1 MLRFDALPFRLLGHR
16 DFAWYFW
23 GTFVSMLGLGVNLI
37 GVNWYILSA
46 TGSETKVSL
55 IMMTS
60 LSAGLFVLPF
70 SGSIIDRHAR
80 RTMVITPDIIRAL
93 VIGSVGTFAF
103 FPSFPIWVL
112 WPMAFIVGSN
122 HAFYFPASTALLQ
135 EILPP
140 EEYMNANALREVTF
154 QVGSLSAAGVAGWIV
169 DTYGLSG
176 VLWFDAST
184 YVFSAFCISRVR
196 AGRVAHPER
205 DQGETYWG
213 TIRSGLNY
221 LWSNKPIFIF
231 GIMSMVPFVAI
242 MALNVLMPTYVKNIL
257 NQGAVTYG
265 LLDMVYGIGAFLGA
279 ALVGALVVERHHQSA
294 LRLFLLMS
302 ALGYLACAFTSLL
315 PVAFV
320 LIGLI
325 GVFNS
330 SFRVV
335 SQTYL
340 MRIIPGKLM
349 GRCTSTFFQISLV
362 AQLSVVFGVGYI
374 AEHVT
379 IGAGFYLLFGLL
391 IGAMIHLWLLNRR
404 LPDTVVKSV

>member
-1 MLRFDALPFRLLGHR
+1 
-16 DFAWYFW
+16 
-23 GTFVSMLGLGVNLI
+23 
-37 GVNWYILSA
+37 
-46 TGSETKVSL
+46 
-55 IMMTS
+55 
-60 LSAGLFVLPF
+60 
-70 SGSIIDRHAR
+70 
-80 RTMVITPDIIRAL
+80 
-93 VIGSVGTFAF
+93 
-103 FPSFPIWVL
+103 IWVL

-154 QVGSLSAAGVAGWIV
+154 QVGSLSAAGIAGWIV

-184 YVFSAFCISRVR
+184 YIFSAFCISRVR

-242 MALNVLMPTYVKNIL
+242 MALNVLMPTFVKNVL

-362 AQLSVVFGVGYI
+362 AQLSVIFGVGYI
-374 AEHVT
+374 SEHVT
-379 IGAGFYLLFGLL
+379 ISAGFYLLSALL
-391 IGAMIHLWLLNRR
+391 LGAMIHLWLLNRR
-404 LPDTVVKSV
+404 LPDTVVKST